1 MEPVEMARQ
10 QTVTVKATQAGHPR
24 RLMAALR
31 YQRLEVEVPLKATME
46 KVEGAEAAVVELPKL
61 EPRQI
66 TQKSEAMAA
75 TQIYKAPRKGTH

>member
-31 YQRLEVEVPLKATME
+31 YQRLAVAEPLKATME
-46 KVEGAEAAVVELPKL
+46 KVEGAEAVVVELAQS
-61 EPRQI
+61 ESRQI
-66 TQKSEAMAA
+66 TLKSEAMAA
-75 TQIYKAPRKGTH
+75 SQIFMVPLKGTH